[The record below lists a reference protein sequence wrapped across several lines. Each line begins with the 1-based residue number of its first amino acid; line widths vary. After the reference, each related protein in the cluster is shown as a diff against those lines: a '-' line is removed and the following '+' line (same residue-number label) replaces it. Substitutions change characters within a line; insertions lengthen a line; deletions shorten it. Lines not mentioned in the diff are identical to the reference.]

1 MRTKNRSNDII
12 KETNKIASC
21 LYINNS
27 DKNQEG
33 KQKALQLEI
42 TIQKMK

>member
-1 MRTKNRSNDII
+1 MRTKSRSNDII
-12 KETNKIASC
+12 KEANKIASC
-21 LYINNS
+21 LYINYT
-27 DKNQEG
+27 DKKQEG